1 MNCLACHVSELP
13 DDLQVLISDF
23 VEDSLGVE
31 GFERLESHRFPI
43 HHLPLAAFPRVKM
56 WTDCR
61 DRAYSEA
68 MISRQLPPILICGDQ
83 WLDGK
88 NRVWAARHTGKSAVG
103 CIDLSEI
110 GVSIRFKALG
120 RLRWKAAPTSFNE
133 SSQRSKLPGGTRLFC
148 RRSILSSCRF
158 SVAISESLSF
168 ATSGT

>member
-1 MNCLACHVSELP
+1 METRGPECAAILEKKWSDFLRRKALVSRVFTLMNCLACHVSELP

-23 VEDSLGVE
+23 VEDSLGVK

-68 MISRQLPPILICGDQ
+68 MIGRQLPPILICGDQ
-83 WLDGK
+83 WLDGR

-120 RLRWKAAPTSFNE
+120 RLRWKQT
-133 SSQRSKLPGGTRLFC
+133 
-148 RRSILSSCRF
+148 
-158 SVAISESLSF
+158 
-168 ATSGT
+168 